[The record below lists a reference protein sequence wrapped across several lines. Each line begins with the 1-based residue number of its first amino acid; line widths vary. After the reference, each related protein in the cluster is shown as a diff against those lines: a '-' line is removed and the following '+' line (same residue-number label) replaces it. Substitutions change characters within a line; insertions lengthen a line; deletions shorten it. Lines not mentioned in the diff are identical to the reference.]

1 MTLRARLLFLS
12 LFVAIS
18 IAVVSLVFWL
28 TLTSLARIDAEKG
41 QLTRLGDA
49 VLQLSIVVN
58 SLDSAQYGA
67 VSKKF
72 HDALTQSDQ
81 AFDDVGKLSILP
93 KLDDE
98 LAKAFEIIGNMRS
111 LMTDDLKSLDQQY
124 TSFEPDLHRYFG
136 EAYSTTVRMFYTN
149 EHVTS
154 KERPALLKR
163 VEQLVTTIN
172 GLTETLGGVTDT
184 IHDQSQV
191 IGDETARLR
200 DQSLIFALAVSGL
213 ILLATVLVS
222 LVLGNSI
229 SRRVKRMQ
237 KQLLVV
243 SQGDFSQA
251 LEVKGRDE
259 ISAITNTVNSL
270 LDSLNRL
277 LGQVRNQVE
286 GLKALGTELSQG
298 MGETAQAVETIE
310 TNLGSSHDQLAEQT
324 RVVSGSV
331 ASARSLGQSTEHLS
345 QAFREQLDILAA
357 SSAGI
362 EEIIANIGSVN
373 TNTTRAEDSSRILQ
387 EISREGSDKLGL
399 VAGGVK
405 EIARS
410 SENLVKVTG
419 IIDDIAARTNL
430 LAMNASIEAAHAG
443 EAGRGFGVVANEIRQ
458 LAEQAGLQA
467 KSIGQDLGVVN
478 ESIQQIGSA
487 TTVAVEVFQKVVAQ
501 TALVGA
507 IVQEVQGAMAEQA
520 RGGTLVL
527 DGLRQLNEINARVG
541 HAVEDL
547 RRGETEILDR
557 IQALADQNA
566 HVNENNDAVLKQTR
580 EISGVVE
587 KTNSLADTTKDR
599 IVALE
604 EETRQFRVRDEEP
617 AQEPIEIV
625 S

>member
-1 MTLRARLLFLS
+1 MTLRTRLLFLS

-18 IAVVSLVFWL
+18 IAVVSLVFWS
-28 TLTSLARIDAEKG
+28 TLSSLGKIDAEKG
-41 QLTRLGDA
+41 QLTKLGDA
-49 VLQLSIVVN
+49 VLSLSIVVN

-72 HDALTQSDQ
+72 HEALTQSDQ
-81 AFDDVGKLSILP
+81 AFDEVGKLSILP

-124 TSFEPDLHRYFG
+124 SSFQSDLQRYFG
-136 EAYSTTVRMFYTN
+136 EANSTTVRMFYTN
-149 EHVTS
+149 EHVPA
-154 KERPALLKR
+154 KERPALLAR
-163 VEQLVTTIN
+163 VEQVVTTIN
-172 GLTETLGGVTDT
+172 GLTETLAGVTDT
-184 IHDQSQV
+184 IRDQSQV
-191 IGDETARLR
+191 INDETGRLS
-200 DQSLIFALAVSGL
+200 DQSLIIALIVSAV
-213 ILLATVLVS
+213 ILAATVLVS
-222 LVLGNSI
+222 LLLGASI

-251 LEVKGRDE
+251 LDVKGRDE
-259 ISAITNTVNSL
+259 ISAITNTVNTL

-286 GLKALGTELSQG
+286 GLKELGTELSQG

-310 TNLGSSHDQLAEQT
+310 TNLGSSHDSLAEQT
-324 RVVSGSV
+324 LSVTGSV
-331 ASARSLGQSTEHLS
+331 ASARSLGNATAHLS
-345 QAFREQLDILAA
+345 KAFESQLEILAS

-362 EEIIANIGSVN
+362 EEIIANIASVN
-373 TNTTRAEDSSRILQ
+373 GNTTRAEESSRFLQ
-387 EISREGSDKLGL
+387 EVSREGQEKLNQ

-405 EIARS
+405 DIARS

-419 IIDDIAARTNL
+419 IINDIADRTNL

-443 EAGRGFGVVANEIRQ
+443 ESGRGFGVVASEIRQ
-458 LAEQAGLQA
+458 LAEQAASQA
-467 KSIGQDLGVVN
+467 KTISQDLNIVN
-478 ESIQQIGSA
+478 ESIHQIGAA
-487 TTVAVEVFQKVVAQ
+487 TTVAVEVFQKVVSQ
-501 TALVGA
+501 TALVGS
-507 IVQEVQGAMAEQA
+507 IVLEVQGAMAEQA
-520 RGGTLVL
+520 RGGSLVL
-527 DGLRQLNEINARVG
+527 DGLRQLNEINEQVG
-541 HAVEDL
+541 HAVDEL
-547 RRGETEILDR
+547 KRGEGEIIDR

-587 KTNSLADTTKDR
+587 KTNYLADTTKDR

-604 EETRQFRVRDEEP
+604 EETRQFRVREET
-617 AQEPIEIV
+617 A
-625 S
+625 